1 MRPRDR
7 IKKAPFLAPV
17 GPCSEEAGIWGIE
30 WKGSDRGNRNY
41 GNRLGRVYGGVIGVE
56 AKNIYWALGFCAL
69 ESREEIGAA
78 D

>member
-7 IKKAPFLAPV
+7 VKKAQFLTPV
-17 GPCSEEAGIWGIE
+17 GPCSEEAGILGIE
-30 WKGSDRGNRNY
+30 WKGSDRGNGTY

-69 ESREEIGAA
+69 ESRKATDAA
-78 D
+78 A